1 MRLAKVAAGL
11 LVLVLAG
18 CGVGDPPAAQEPSG
32 GQDTASG
39 TARAVTFPV
48 EVEHKYGTT
57 TIQEKPEKIVTL
69 GLSDQDVVLAL
80 GQKPIGA
87 IDWFKERPYGLWPWT
102 KDLWGDTPPEIVG
115 ERDDYNLE
123 KILNLKPD
131 LILAQYSGMSEQQY
145 GELSKIA
152 PTVGQPKGFDD
163 YGAPWQDMAKLAAQA
178 MGETAELDEQIKAID
193 DRFAEIR
200 EEHPDWEG
208 KSVSVIDPFE
218 PGKVAAF
225 QETDPKAAFLEELG
239 FEVPEEIN
247 EAARESTSNN
257 AVELSAERFDMIDT
271 DLIVV
276 LSFDPNAAKQG
287 LEASPVWQ
295 GLQAVKDGR
304 VLFVPYS
311 APAIGAALSFN
322 TVISIPYAIDQFVPL
337 LEKS

>member
-18 CGVGDPPAAQEPSG
+18 CGVGDPPPAQEPAG
-32 GQDTASG
+32 GQVTAGG
-39 TARAVTFPV
+39 TAQAVTFPV

-57 TIQEKPEKIVTL
+57 VIDEKPEKIVTL

-80 GQKPIGA
+80 GVKPIGA

-102 KDLWGDTPPEIVG
+102 KDLWGDQPPEIVG
-115 ERDDYNLE
+115 ERDDFNLE

-131 LILAQYSGMSEQQY
+131 LVLAQYSGMSQEQY
-145 GELSKIA
+145 DELSKF
-152 PTVGQPKGFDD
+152 TDVVGQPKGFDD

-193 DRFAEIR
+193 DKFATIR
-200 EEHPDWEG
+200 EEHPEWKG
-208 KSVSVIDPFE
+208 RSVSVIDPYE
-218 PGKVAAF
+218 PGKVVAF
-225 QETDPKAAFLEELG
+225 QETDPKAAFMEELG

-247 EAARESTSNN
+247 KAARESKDNN
-257 AVELSAERFDMIDT
+257 AIELSAERFDMIDT

-276 LSFDPNAAKQG
+276 LAFDPNAAKQG

-311 APAIGAALSFN
+311 EPAIGAALSFN
-322 TVISIPYAIDQFVPL
+322 TVLSIPYAIDQFVPL